1 MTRADLRF
9 IELTPVIRANSQQAT
24 ARTEACLGEQPRVLR
39 LGAPAPGGS
48 GR

>member
-9 IELTPVIRANSQQAT
+9 IEVTPVIRANSQSAT

-39 LGAPAPGGS
+39 LGAPAPDGS

>member
-9 IELTPVIRANSQQAT
+9 IEVTPAIRANSQPAT
-24 ARTEACLGEQPRVLR
+24 ARTEACLGEQSRELR
-39 LGAPAPGGS
+39 LGAPAPAGG